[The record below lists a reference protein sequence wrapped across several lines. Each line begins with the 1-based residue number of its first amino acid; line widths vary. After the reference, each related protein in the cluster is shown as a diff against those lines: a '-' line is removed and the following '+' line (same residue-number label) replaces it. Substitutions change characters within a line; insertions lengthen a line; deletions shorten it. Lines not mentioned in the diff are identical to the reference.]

1 MANGGSVYLMTNK
14 GRNVIY
20 IGVTSDLIARVLE
33 HKRGNGSQFTRKYN
47 CTDLIYFESFST
59 IQEAISREKQ
69 LKNWHKEWKWNLV
82 KEFNPQLI
90 DLSESIG
97 IDLKMDL

>member
-1 MANGGSVYLMTNK
+1 MANGGSIYFMTNK

-69 LKNWHKEWKWNLV
+69 LKNWHREWKWNLV

-97 IDLKMDL
+97 IDLKMDF

>member
-1 MANGGSVYLMTNK
+1 MANGGSIYFMTNK

-69 LKNWHKEWKWNLV
+69 LKNWHKEWKWNIV
-82 KEFNPQLI
+82 REFNPQLI